1 MATQKKKS
9 LCFNN
14 SGFTVSEL
22 LAVISIVSILAAIA
36 VPNFN
41 AQREVYRLNGAARQV
56 LGDLMWART
65 KAVQENNQFVVSFP
79 NNTTYTI
86 VDDDD
91 KSGGA
96 TGTEW
101 TRPQNIQNNYTDV
114 TLSKRVVA
122 GVTDPDPVF
131 SPRGTPGATTVINVT
146 NPSGTRTVMV
156 RITGYVKID

>member
-1 MATQKKKS
+1 MATQKKRS

-14 SGFTVSEL
+14 SGFSLSEL
-22 LAVISIVSILAAIA
+22 LTVVGVFSILAAIA
-36 VPNFN
+36 VPNIN
-41 AQREVYRLNGAARQV
+41 AQMEVYRLNGAARVV
-56 LGDLMWART
+56 LGDLMWARA

-79 NNTTYTI
+79 NNITYTI

-101 TRPQNIQNNYTDV
+101 TRLQNIQNNYTDV
-114 TLSKRVVA
+114 TLSRREVA

-131 SPRGTPGATTVINVT
+131 SPRGTAGAMTVINVT
-146 NPSGTRTVMV
+146 NPSGTRTVTV
-156 RITGYVKID
+156 RVTGSVKID